1 MSVICRV
8 RAGEGWDMAARCRSV
23 GDRLA
28 PGVAK
33 RCSPAGFRTITGEP
47 NEIDELQYAHS
58 VTPTFRKRRMNH
70 DVDHV
75 LLTRFNLPSLGA
87 ESVIR
92 AKEGWLRNR
101 VELFEQYCLPSVR
114 AQNNQN
120 FHWIVYFDPQSPLW
134 LRARIADHGAIYTP
148 IFRESVSRAELIGD
162 MRSVMG
168 PQRSELI
175 TTNLDNDDGIAP
187 DFVDR
192 LQSVSTAHPRT
203 AIYLAN
209 GLIKSSNLLYF
220 RTDRTNAFCS
230 VREGWDDPRTCWTDW
245 HNLLANSMP
254 IVVVDCAPT
263 WLQVIHGT
271 NVSNRVRGRL
281 VSPTEYRSRFPG
293 LLDDVAVPSP
303 RERAH
308 DLLLA
313 RPRRF
318 VRESGRAAAKGVV
331 MRLVGKEGLDRA
343 KALLATRGR
352 IRRG

>member
-1 MSVICRV
+1 MSC
-8 RAGEGWDMAARCRSV
+8 
-23 GDRLA
+23 
-28 PGVAK
+28 
-33 RCSPAGFRTITGEP
+33 
-47 NEIDELQYAHS
+47 
-58 VTPTFRKRRMNH
+58 

-87 ESVIR
+87 ESVLR
-92 AKEGWLRNR
+92 AKEGWLRDR

-114 AQNNQN
+114 AQKNQN
-120 FHWIVYFDPQSPLW
+120 FHWIIYFDPQSPSW
-134 LRARIADHGAIYTP
+134 LRARIAEHGSVYTP
-148 IFRESVSRAELIGD
+148 IFRESVTNAELIDD
-162 MRSVMG
+162 MRSVVG
-168 PQRSELI
+168 TQRSELI
-175 TTNLDNDDGIAP
+175 TTNLDNDDGIAY

-192 LQSVSTAHPRT
+192 LQSASTPYPRT
-203 AIYLAN
+203 AIYLRN
-209 GLIKSSNLLYF
+209 GLIKNSSMLYF
-220 RTDRTNAFCS
+220 RSDRMNAFCS

-254 IVVVDCAPT
+254 IVVVDCPPT

-281 VSPTEYRSRFPG
+281 VSPTGYKSRFPG
-293 LLDDVAVPSP
+293 LLDELAVPSP
-303 RERAH
+303 GERVR

-313 RPRRF
+313 RPRRL

-352 IRRG
+352 IRRD